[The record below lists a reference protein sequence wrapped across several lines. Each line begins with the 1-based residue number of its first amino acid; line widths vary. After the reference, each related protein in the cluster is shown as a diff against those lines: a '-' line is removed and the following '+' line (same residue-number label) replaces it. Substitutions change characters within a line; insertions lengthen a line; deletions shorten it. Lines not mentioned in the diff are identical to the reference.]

1 MKNPFDIKIVD
12 YNYELPP
19 EKIAQFPLEDRDAS
33 KVLIYDNGKISESV
47 FKNIVEY
54 LPGNSFL
61 VLNNTKVIQAR
72 LHFYKETGAFI
83 EIFCLEP
90 HQPELNL
97 SSKKN
102 AVWKCLVGNAGK
114 WKYGPLKKKFVHNSK
129 GYELS
134 AVILDRE
141 KDYFIIKFEWNN
153 ENITFSDILF
163 DIGKTPLPPY
173 IKRDALGIDKSRYQ
187 TVYAE
192 IDGSVAAPTAGLHF
206 TDEVLNK
213 IEKKG
218 TEINRITLNVGTG
231 TFKPV
236 KCEMIKDH
244 IMHSERINVS
254 KEFVMKLFKSLDKPI
269 ISVGTTTLRTIETL
283 YWLSVKL
290 NLNLLHNPDELIL
303 EQWEPYTLEPILSS
317 YEALE
322 ILNAYLERN
331 ELDFITA
338 QTGILIAPGYEFKF
352 VDTLMTN
359 FHLPKSTLLLLIAA
373 FVGEDW
379 KKIYK

>member
-1 MKNPFDIKIVD
+1 
-12 YNYELPP
+12 
-19 EKIAQFPLEDRDAS
+19 
-33 KVLIYDNGKISESV
+33 
-47 FKNIVEY
+47 
-54 LPGNSFL
+54 
-61 VLNNTKVIQAR
+61 
-72 LHFYKETGAFI
+72 
-83 EIFCLEP
+83 
-90 HQPELNL
+90 
-97 SSKKN
+97 
-102 AVWKCLVGNAGK
+102 
-114 WKYGPLKKKFVHNSK
+114 
-129 GYELS
+129 
-134 AVILDRE
+134 
-141 KDYFIIKFEWNN
+141 
-153 ENITFSDILF
+153 
-163 DIGKTPLPPY
+163 
-173 IKRDALGIDKSRYQ
+173 
-187 TVYAE
+187 
-192 IDGSVAAPTAGLHF
+192 
-206 TDEVLNK
+206 
-213 IEKKG
+213 
-218 TEINRITLNVGTG
+218 
-231 TFKPV
+231 
-236 KCEMIKDH
+236 
-244 IMHSERINVS
+244 MHSERINVS

-379 KKIYK
+379 KKIYKYALGNNFRFLSYGDSSLLHR